1 MTSAEVV
8 LWQMLKGKQV
18 EGLKFRCQFGV
29 GPFII
34 DFYCPS
40 LRLAIELDGE
50 YHFSEE
56 MDTYDEQRSL
66 YLKENNI
73 KVLRFENRIVFEDP
87 LRILEAIQ
95 DVMKERDSINPSPLT
110 GSSPK
115 TGELFLMLLD
125 STLERCLN
133 YLIAPLF

>member
-18 EGLKFRCQFGV
+18 EGLKFRRQFGV

-95 DVMKERDSINPSPLT
+95 DVMKER
-110 GSSPK
+110 
-115 TGELFLMLLD
+115 EV
-125 STLERCLN
+125 
-133 YLIAPLF
+133 